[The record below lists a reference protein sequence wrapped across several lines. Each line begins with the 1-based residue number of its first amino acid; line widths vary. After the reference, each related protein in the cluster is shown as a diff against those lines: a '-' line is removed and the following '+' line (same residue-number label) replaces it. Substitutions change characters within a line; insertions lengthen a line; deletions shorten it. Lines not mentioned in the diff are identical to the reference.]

1 MEEKSLILYVS
12 AAPEMDV
19 ECELLGQTLARLTQL
34 TQWTIKRTP
43 APHEHANPDLA
54 TLRRSHFY
62 LILLGS
68 DIVAP
73 IGVEWMAARE
83 AQITLFAF
91 RRVGTVPT
99 PAAAFFAHNA
109 GVTWERYTTPQEFIR
124 RFERALITQL
134 VQGTPGYGLHL
145 AEIESLAARLKE
157 LEQEDTPSE
166 TSEERRGAGRGG
178 VILPT
183 V

>member
-12 AAPEMDV
+12 AAAEMDV
-19 ECELLGQTLARLTQL
+19 ECELLGQTLARLTQS
-34 TQWTIKRTP
+34 TQWIIKRTP
-43 APHEHANPDLA
+43 APHEHANTDLA
-54 TLRRSHFY
+54 LLRRSHFY

-83 AQITLFAF
+83 ANITLFAF
-91 RRVGTVPT
+91 RRVGAVPT

-109 GVTWERYTTPQEFIR
+109 GVAWERYTTPQEFIR
-124 RFERALITQL
+124 RFERALIARL
-134 VQGTPGYGLHL
+134 VQGTPGYGLDL
-145 AEIESLAARLKE
+145 GEIESLAARLKE
-157 LEQEDTPSE
+157 LEQDTPLA
-166 TSEERRGAGRGG
+166 TPEERRGAGRGG